1 MQFTQLICYGNNTFS
16 IGDYIKL
23 YAKNDVDSSWTLIDQ
38 IEIYELPND
47 KDDDGLIVSNDL
59 YGFNRFKKEVKKNI
73 PDRTWNRG
81 RIVIKGVTIYYE
93 N

>member
-1 MQFTQLICYGNNTFS
+1 MRYTQQTCCGNNAFS

-38 IEIYELPND
+38 IEIYELPNN

-59 YGFNRFKKEVKKNI
+59 YGFNRFKIEVKKHS
-73 PDRTWNRG
+73 
-81 RIVIKGVTIYYE
+81 
-93 N
+93 